1 MLGKRYTVAVVGL
14 GGSSAAQRS
23 EVNRFRR
30 ERDALACAADE
41 RDRLAVAHG
50 AGARNYQV
58 VVERDGVVVEAL
70 SPEAPPDDLP
80 LARRREPDP
89 DPEPEILDR
98 APEPADEDG
107 PEPSGLIDE
116 GDEDMSDTAGATI
129 LRSDRTAAEEPAAAH
144 AADAGRRPRRT
155 ERMPAWDDVPSGR
168 VPEDVLR
175 YFEDAVA
182 REEQRRAR
190 RRGDEADG

>member
-41 RDRLAVAHG
+41 RDRLSVAHG

-58 VVERDGVVVEAL
+58 VVERDGLVVQAL
-70 SPEAPPDDLP
+70 SPEPAADELP
-80 LARRREPDP
+80 LARRRSA
-89 DPEPEILDR
+89 DPEPE
-98 APEPADEDG
+98 AEPEPLDEVAESADVDDAG
-107 PEPSGLIDE
+107 LSALIDE

-129 LRSDRTAAEEPAAAH
+129 IRTDRAATG
-144 AADAGRRPRRT
+144 DTQQTPRRARRA

-182 REEQRRAR
+182 REEERRAR
-190 RRGDEADG
+190 RRADEAE